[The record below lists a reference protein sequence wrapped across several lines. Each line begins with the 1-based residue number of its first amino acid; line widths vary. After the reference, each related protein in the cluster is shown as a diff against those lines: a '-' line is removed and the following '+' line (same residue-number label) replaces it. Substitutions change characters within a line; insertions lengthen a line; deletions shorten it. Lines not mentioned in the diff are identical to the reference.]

1 MTRTILLSIALI
13 AFTDVALQLDN
24 ALAISSVAS
33 TVPPSTRVVVLAG
46 GVLLAALCLFTFTF
60 IGSMLIERI
69 GWLKPVAGLALFV
82 IGGKLIY
89 DYFRPLS

>member
-1 MTRTILLSIALI
+1 MTRTILVSIALI

-33 TVPPSTRVVVLAG
+33 AVPANSRLLVLGG
-46 GVLLAALCLFTFTF
+46 GVLLAAICLFGFTF
-60 IGSMLIERI
+60 IGSQLIEHI
-69 GWLKPVAGLALFV
+69 AWLKPVAGLALFV

-89 DYFRPLS
+89 DYFRP